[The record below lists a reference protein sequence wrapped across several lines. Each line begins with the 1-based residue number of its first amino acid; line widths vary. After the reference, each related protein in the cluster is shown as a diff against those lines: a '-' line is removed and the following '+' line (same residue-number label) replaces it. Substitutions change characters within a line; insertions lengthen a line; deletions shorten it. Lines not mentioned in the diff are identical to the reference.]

1 MIVGLGVDLADLD
14 RIRNIYARFGRRFA
28 EKILSPEEL
37 RRLPHAPAAYLAGR
51 FAAKEAAVK
60 ALGTGFSQGIGPRQI
75 EICNTPEGKP
85 QLRFLDCAARRA
97 QALDVRRRHVSL
109 SHDRGAAVAL
119 VVLED

>member
-1 MIVGLGVDLADLD
+1 MA
-14 RIRNIYARFGRRFA
+14 IRDKIERAIQKAHFLNRVFTEA
-28 EKILSPEEL
+28 E
-37 RRLPHAPAAYLAGR
+37 RAYLQGRGKGAGESAAAM
-51 FAAKEAAVK
+51 FAAKEAVAK

-97 QALDVRRRHVSL
+97 QALGVRRRHVSL